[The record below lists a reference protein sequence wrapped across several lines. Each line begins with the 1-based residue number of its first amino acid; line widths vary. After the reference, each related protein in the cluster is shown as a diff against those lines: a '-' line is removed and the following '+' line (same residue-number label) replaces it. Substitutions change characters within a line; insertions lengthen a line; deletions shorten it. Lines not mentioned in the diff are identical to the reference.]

1 MKNDTYAQARPY
13 LANPDQLCYARLAR
27 LEEGPARGQRIV
39 DVFNGS
45 GLAFTVTPDRGMN
58 LVECSYRGIPVAFR
72 TPCGHRGVRG
82 DWLKDWTGGMMTTV
96 GLRNAGGP
104 SGDQGLHGSISAEAA
119 EHVSADCRDG
129 KIQIAG
135 RLREGAL
142 FDVNLVLDRAI
153 STEFGQNRIDITDRV
168 SNHGEA
174 PAFTEILYHCNFG
187 YPFVGPDMEFDLP
200 DHKVIAR
207 SEDAEKF
214 QDHWMEFPEPLTGF
228 IEHCYRHILPA
239 GDDGVA
245 VMRVVNRKLGFAIR
259 VEYHTDTLP
268 FIVEWKKPSLHAYVL
283 GLEPTNASL
292 GGQEFDRKNG
302 FGRTLQPGEDI
313 QYRISLVFE
322 DL

>member
-1 MKNDTYAQARPY
+1 MKNENYAKAEAY

-27 LEEGPARGQRIV
+27 LEEGSARGQRII
-39 DVFNGS
+39 DVFNGT

-72 TPCGHRGVRG
+72 TPCGHRSVSG

-104 SGDQGLHGSISAEAA
+104 SGGQGLHGAISSESAEQ
-119 EHVSADCRDG
+119 VSAICRDG
-129 KIQIAG
+129 EIRIGG

-142 FDVNLVLDRAI
+142 FDAGLFLEREI
-153 STEFGQNRIDITDRV
+153 STGFGRNRIDVVDRV
-168 SNHGEA
+168 SNHAED
-174 PAFTEILYHCNFG
+174 PVFTEILYHCNFG

-200 DHKVIAR
+200 DHEVIPRDENAKKCLDR
-207 SEDAEKF
+207 
-214 QDHWMEFPEPLTGF
+214 WMDFPAPLAGF
-228 IEHCYRHILPA
+228 GEHCFRHVLPA
-239 GDDGVA
+239 GPDGVA
-245 VMRVVNRKLGFAIR
+245 VMRAVNRKLGFAVR

-268 FIVEWKKPSLHAYVL
+268 FIVEWKKPSLYAYVL

-292 GGQEFDRKNG
+292 GGQEFDKTNG
-302 FGRTLQPGEDI
+302 FGRTLRSGEAVE
-313 QYRISLVFE
+313 YRFSLVFE